1 MALKLKGSTSGFTAI
16 DAPAVAGDN
25 TLVLPGGNGTSGQ
38 YLQTDGA
45 GALSWQTVPNN
56 GFESYAVIADQ
67 KPNGTTS
74 GDFVTGAWRTRDLNT
89 ELFDPDGIVTI
100 SSNQFTLQA
109 GTYLIKWHT
118 PGYKVGSHRSGL
130 YDITGTAF
138 IEYSMTMYADNS
150 NSVQNVASGSARVTI
165 TAANTYEI
173 QHRCSTTNNVAG
185 FGGGQAGF
193 GDAETFAI
201 VEIYKEA

>member
-1 MALKLKGSTSGFTAI
+1 MALRLNGATSGYVEI
-16 DAPAVAGDN
+16 DAPDEAGSN
-25 TLVLPGGNGTSGQ
+25 TLTLPDGNGTSGD
-38 YLQTDGA
+38 YLRTDGS
-45 GALSWQTVPNN
+45 GGLSWQAVPNN

-67 KPNGTTS
+67 KTNGTTS
-74 GDFVTGAWRTRDLNT
+74 GDFVSGAWRTRDLNT

-118 PGYKVGSHRSGL
+118 PGYKVGSHRSAL

-138 IEYSMTMYADNS
+138 IEYSLTMYADDTN
-150 NSVQNVASGSARVTI
+150 NVQNVASGSARVTI

-173 QHRCSTTNNVAG
+173 QHRCGTTNNVAG